1 MRSSPLISSSTVL
14 VFRTQ
19 SYSFL
24 LLLRLSP
31 FQFFFLHQI
40 SFLAFR
46 VDSSELFSLLIIE
59 IVRIKCFYISRHLE
73 PITQNCS
80 FVLLLRLCIL
90 VLTLWF
96 WHLEPTTWSSSF
108 YSFFRLLLRFIWG
121 IPLSLR
127 LSNPLWS
134 SHRITPPLGFIH
146 CIHDLKLFIALQPWV
161 VHCIIAL
168 SYSFH
173 LEFEP
178 SSFGSPLSGLTWS
191 LRIPLSLQLI
201 SHRAHN
207 SQPKAVHKVLSCSFH
222 L

>member
-1 MRSSPLISSSTVL
+1 MRSSPLILSSAIL

-40 SFLAFR
+40 SFLAFG

-90 VLTLWF
+90 VLTLRF
-96 WHLEPTTWSSSF
+96 WHLEPTTWS
-108 YSFFRLLLRFIWG
+108 YSFHSFFILLLRFIWG

-127 LSNPLWS
+127 LSDPLWS
-134 SHRITPPLGFIH
+134 SHRITPPPGVI
-146 CIHDLKLFIALQPWV
+146 
-161 VHCIIAL
+161 HCIIAL

-173 LEFEP
+173 LEFKP
-178 SSFGSPLSGLTWS
+178 SSFGSPLSGLIWS
-191 LRIPLSLQLI
+191 LCIALSFQSI
-201 SHRAHN
+201 NHRVHN
-207 SQPKAVHKVLSCSFH
+207 S
-222 L
+222 

>member
-1 MRSSPLISSSTVL
+1 MRSSPLISSSAVL

-46 VDSSELFSLLIIE
+46 VDSLELFSLLIIE

-90 VLTLWF
+90 VLTLRF

-108 YSFFRLLLRFIWG
+108 RSFFRLLLRFIWG

-146 CIHDLKLFIALQPWV
+146 CIHDLELFIASQPWV
-161 VHCIIAL
+161 VHYIIAL

-191 LRIPLSLQLI
+191 LRIALSLQLI
-201 SHRAHN
+201 SHRAYN
-207 SQPKAVHKVLSCSFH
+207 S
-222 L
+222 